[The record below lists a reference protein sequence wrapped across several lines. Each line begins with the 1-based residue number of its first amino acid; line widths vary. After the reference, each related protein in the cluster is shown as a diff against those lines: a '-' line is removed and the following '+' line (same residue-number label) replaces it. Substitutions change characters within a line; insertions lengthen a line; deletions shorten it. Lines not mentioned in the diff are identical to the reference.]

1 MSHVD
6 EGQLHA
12 YLDGALG
19 SDELRSRVEDHLRL
33 CADCRSRLDAARRDR
48 DEAGQILA
56 LLDPGEVRV
65 PPMEELR
72 GEGQGADQGAD
83 QGAARGLTW
92 GERASGAGSRRSG
105 PAIPLRLAW
114 AASVLLALG
123 GGWMLR
129 SAAMPGEEGAT
140 SRVATA
146 VSMTETRGAAAADHA
161 ADQGADRAADPAV
174 ALAAPAPPVPAP
186 DQAPVA
192 ESRTVA
198 GLAPVPDLARNL
210 AADRASEPARAPTMD
225 AATGDLDLAL
235 AESTAWVDI
244 SPAAAAALLGQ
255 PPLELEGIPWE
266 RFEVLQA
273 EDHVLIRS
281 FHPLDDGVRIE
292 LLQGRRQGEAEA
304 LGAWSAETRLGQTQ
318 TRADPTGPVPARPAQ
333 ARGAQARA
341 AQAPPAQAP
350 PAQELMRALAEANVP
365 FPPAGSAPEGHALVR
380 SEREGISYLL
390 RGPVEREVL
399 EGLLQRV
406 R

>member
-12 YLDGALG
+12 YLDSALG
-19 SDELRSRVEDHLRL
+19 SDELRSRVEDHLGL
-33 CADCRSRLDAARRDR
+33 CADCRSQLDVARRDR
-48 DEAGQILA
+48 EEAGQILA

-65 PPMEELR
+65 PPMEVLR
-72 GEGQGADQGAD
+72 GEGQGA
-83 QGAARGLTW
+83 ARGLTR
-92 GERASGAGSRRSG
+92 GERATGAGARRPG
-105 PAIPLRLAW
+105 PAVPLRLAW

-129 SAAMPGEEGAT
+129 SAALPGEEGAT

-161 ADQGADRAADPAV
+161 ADQAVDQAADAAV
-174 ALAAPAPPVPAP
+174 APVTPAPSVPSPAP
-186 DQAPVA
+186 ERAPVA

-198 GLAPVPDLARNL
+198 GRGLAPELAPEL
-210 AADRASEPARAPTMD
+210 APGLARAPTTD
-225 AATGDLDLAL
+225 AATSDLDLDRDL

-266 RFEVLQA
+266 RLEVLQA
-273 EDHVLIRS
+273 EDHILVRS

-318 TRADPTGPVPARPAQ
+318 TRAAPTGPAPARA
-333 ARGAQARA
+333 
-341 AQAPPAQAP
+341 AQAP

-365 FPPAGSAPEGHALVR
+365 FPPAGSAPEGHALVH

-399 EGLLQRV
+399 ERLFQRV